1 MATRRMLEPGDNFG
15 EYKVEKLIG
24 RGGMAAVYLICH
36 RESGARYAAKIMLP
50 PSGEYEY
57 EFRRR
62 FVREAELAMKLD
74 HRNLIKVYDAGEDP
88 ETGLCYIIMEY
99 VPCGTVKERLK
110 KKGKFSV
117 REAVSVTAQI
127 ASALAVAHAAG
138 VAHRDIKPD
147 NIMFDAKGVP
157 KLADMGIAKKFDDE
171 GESTT
176 ALTGTGMMIGT
187 PAYMAPEQMMDSNI
201 LDGRADV
208 YSLGV
213 VFFEML
219 TGVRPNMDATATELL
234 ALAMNGQAFPDVR
247 ELNPEVPE
255 AIAKIVEAMCRA
267 DLNERIQ
274 SAEEVARLCVMAF
287 QGKVDTA
294 KLSNTLKRKRLVQT
308 VKPYLIGFGMS
319 LALGALVIAGM
330 MIGRMR

>member
-1 MATRRMLEPGDNFG
+1 
-15 EYKVEKLIG
+15 
-24 RGGMAAVYLICH
+24 
-36 RESGARYAAKIMLP
+36 
-50 PSGEYEY
+50 
-57 EFRRR
+57 
-62 FVREAELAMKLD
+62 
-74 HRNLIKVYDAGEDP
+74 
-88 ETGLCYIIMEY
+88 
-99 VPCGTVKERLK
+99 
-110 KKGKFSV
+110 
-117 REAVSVTAQI
+117 
-127 ASALAVAHAAG
+127 
-138 VAHRDIKPD
+138 
-147 NIMFDAKGVP
+147 
-157 KLADMGIAKKFDDE
+157 
-171 GESTT
+171 
-176 ALTGTGMMIGT
+176 
-187 PAYMAPEQMMDSNI
+187 MDSNI

-319 LALGALVIAGM
+319 LALGALVVAGM